1 MKRVLVVDDDDEIR
15 ESMVEVLG
23 ELGHRAEGAPN
34 GLKALELMRAPPM
47 PCLVLLDLMMPVM
60 DGRSFREAQLSD
72 PTMKDVPVL
81 VISAYRD
88 LQESAK
94 AMGVAGFL
102 PKPVDL
108 DVLLSVVSK
117 YCAK

>member
-15 ESMVEVLG
+15 ESMVEALQ
-23 ELGHRAEGAPN
+23 ELGHPAEGAAN
-34 GLKALELMRAPPM
+34 GLKALEVMRREPR

-60 DGRSFREAQLSD
+60 DGRAFREAQIND
-72 PTMKDVPVL
+72 PAMRDVPVV

-88 LQESAK
+88 LQESAR
-94 AMGVAGFL
+94 AMGVAEWL

-108 DVLLSVVSK
+108 DVLRRAVSK
-117 YCAK
+117 HCS